1 MIKLATNTDTMWT
14 ERLQNIVPDN
24 FSTNRNTSFT
34 AKAGILD
41 DMINRIGRT
50 IIAGQPNAYNPF
62 DRWTKA
68 VMDFGDTIQQYTLPY
83 ISGREVDFDPATP
96 NPWAIVKPTTQAQYW
111 QMNYAIQYKQSIQGD
126 QLQKAFVSRDAF
138 GSFTATITQNMY
150 ESAGIDMFLAWKK
163 YLSTTDYIDT
173 TNGLEQIEADTTTK
187 QGRDEYGIALWETIK
202 DIVTNKLRYPSEN
215 YNKMGFLTSSPSVDV
230 VITTEAKNMMDNS
243 LAGVYNVDKIQVP
256 GLNFI
261 QIDNFASPT
270 GQNNPLDV
278 AILTSGMCSY
288 TPRTPESGSLYNPE
302 NLYTNIWYTQQGL
315 FAIDQSKNAVQI
327 YRATA

>member
-1 MIKLATNTDTMWT
+1 MLPTNTDNLW
-14 ERLQNIVPDN
+14 EARLQDIVPDN

-34 AKAGILD
+34 ARAGILEN
-41 DMINRIGRT
+41 MINRIGRT

-62 DRWTKA
+62 SRWTRP

-96 NPWAIVKPTTQAQYW
+96 NPWAIVKPTTEAQYW

-126 QLQKAFVSRDAF
+126 QLQKAFVSQDAF
-138 GSFTATITQNMY
+138 GSFTSTITQNMY

-163 YLSTTDYIDT
+163 YLSTQDYVDT
-173 TNGLEQIEADTTTK
+173 TNGIETITADVSTADG
-187 QGRDEYGIALWETIK
+187 QDEYGLTLWKTLK
-202 DIVTNKLRYPSEN
+202 DIVTNRLRYPSED

-230 VITTEAKNMMDNS
+230 VITTEAKNMMDNA
-243 LAGVYNVDKIQVP
+243 LAGVYNVNQIVPP

-261 QIDNFASPT
+261 EIDSFATPT
-270 GQNNPLDV
+270 GESNTLDV

-315 FAIDQSKNAVQI
+315 FSIDQSKNAVQI
-327 YRATA
+327 YRSA